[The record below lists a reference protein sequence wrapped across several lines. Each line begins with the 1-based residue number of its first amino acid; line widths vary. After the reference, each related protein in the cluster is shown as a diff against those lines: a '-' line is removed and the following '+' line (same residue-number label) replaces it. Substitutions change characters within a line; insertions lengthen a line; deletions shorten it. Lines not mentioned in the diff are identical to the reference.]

1 MLILVQIRL
10 LRLDYHSAA
19 LVQSRDMKIN
29 TNTAKTIVHKLSV
42 EPLIFKLQL
51 YMLVTRVRSSD
62 NRSEL

>member
-19 LVQSRDMKIN
+19 LVQSTDMKIN
-29 TNTAKTIVHKLSV
+29 TNTAKTIAHKLSV
-42 EPLIFKLQL
+42 QPLIFKLQL